1 MFGLKRK
8 LEKLELEFEQYKYD
22 QTNLPIYKVGQM
34 LSDGTIITKVEKQN
48 HAFRFSFT
56 YEINNI
62 APTFYTWKYEGVID
76 GVIIKVFEP
85 TLIEDNYESLNDA
98 IKMQCDTLNIHD
110 ATIHKLSYQVNNP
123 PRYKL
128 YQKVKEHGV
137 CTNVEL
143 IPAEHIGDVIG
154 YHYRYSFTGNNQTI
168 TVSE

>member
-8 LEKLELEFEQYKYD
+8 LEKLEFEFEQYKYD
-22 QTNLPIYKVGQM
+22 QANLPIYKVGQM

-48 HAFRFSFT
+48 HVFLFYYP
-56 YEINNI
+56 YEIKNRT
-62 APTFYTWKYEGVID
+62 PTCYTWKYEGVID

-110 ATIHKLSYQVNNP
+110 ATIHKLSYQVNKP

-128 YQKVKEHGV
+128 CQKVKEYGV

-154 YHYRYSFTGNNQTI
+154 YHYRYSFTKNNQTI